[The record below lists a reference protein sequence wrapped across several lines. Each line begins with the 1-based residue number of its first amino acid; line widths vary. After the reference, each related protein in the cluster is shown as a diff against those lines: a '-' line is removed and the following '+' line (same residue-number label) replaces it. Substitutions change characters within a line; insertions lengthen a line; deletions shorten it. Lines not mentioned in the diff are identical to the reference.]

1 MLFARKLFSNRRFEN
16 GRSIVK
22 NVLIM
27 GDSHVGCINLAL
39 KDATFRS
46 RLKQAYTARVVTNGN
61 VIDRFVLELADGE
74 TILNPIVS
82 NQFSPTLKLAKTFW
96 ADNHVFLYFG
106 SVEHNRYALVKHD
119 RPFDFFDEHGE
130 GSLEGTFVTRG
141 LVRAFFE
148 EVFAPYARGIEQIA
162 ELSGRKFF
170 VVQGPPP
177 PPEIKLVEDYLR
189 SNRFVAAGAK
199 EAMMQKPFR
208 RKMYEVAVDVLRSNT
223 EKHGGVFV
231 PAPAEA
237 FDKEGMLRADL
248 VADPF
253 HANADYG
260 RLLLTSIDRSL
271 A

>member
-1 MLFARKLFSNRRFEN
+1 MLFAKRLFSNRRFED
-16 GRSIVK
+16 GSSIVK

-39 KDATFRS
+39 KDASFRS
-46 RLKQAYTARVVTNGN
+46 RLKQAYTARVVTSGN

-96 ADNHVFLYFG
+96 ADNQVFLYFG
-106 SVEHNRYALVKHD
+106 SVEHNRYALLKQEQ
-119 RPFDFFDEHGE
+119 PFDFFDDRGGGDLQ
-130 GSLEGTFVTRG
+130 GSFVTRG

-148 EVFAPYARGIEQIA
+148 EVFAAYARGMEQIA
-162 ELSGRKFF
+162 ELSCRRFF
-170 VVQGPPP
+170 VLQGPPP

-189 SNRFVAAGAK
+189 SNRFVAADTK
-199 EAMMQKPFR
+199 ETMMQKPFR

-237 FDKEGMLRADL
+237 FDEEGMLRADL

-260 RLLLTSIDRSL
+260 RLLLANIDRLL